1 MLLAIDIG
9 NTSISCGVFDS
20 DNGGLMHSFKLSS
33 DINRTSDEY
42 ISLIYSMLWANKI
55 NKEDF
60 SGGIICSVVPMLT
73 HKMCECAEK
82 IIGKKPKVVGP
93 GLKSGFSI
101 KIDNPAELGADLVA
115 NTAAV
120 ISLMGENIKN
130 AIIIDMGTATTL
142 SALTSKKEYVGTCI
156 LPGVKVAL
164 DSLHIETAQI
174 PSVAPASINKAIGK
188 NSLEAVRSGVILG
201 NAIMIDG
208 FIDKFEKEMKIEKGS
223 AEIFVTG
230 GLAPVVFSH
239 IERNF
244 EYFDNLTLQGLYF
257 IYKNNTK

>member
-9 NTSISCGVFDS
+9 NTSISCGVFS
-20 DNGGLMHSFKLSS
+20 QCGELIHSFKLSS
-33 DINRTSDEY
+33 DISRTSDEY
-42 ISLIYSMLWANKI
+42 ISLIYSVFWANGIK
-55 NKEDF
+55 KEDF
-60 SGGIICSVVPMLT
+60 SGSIISSVVPMLT
-73 HKMCECAEK
+73 YKMCECAER

-101 KIDNPAELGADLVA
+101 KIDNPAELGADMVA

-120 ISLMGENIKN
+120 ISLMGENMTDAVIV
-130 AIIIDMGTATTL
+130 DMGTATTL
-142 SALTSKKEYVGTCI
+142 SALTKKKEYIGTCI
-156 LPGVKVAL
+156 MPGVKVSL
-164 DSLHIETAQI
+164 DSLHIGTAQV

-208 FIDKFEKEMKIEKGS
+208 FIDKFEKEMRIGKGN
-223 AEIFVTG
+223 AKIFVTG

-239 IERNF
+239 IEREF
-244 EYFDNLTLQGLYF
+244 EYFENLTLTGLYC
-257 IYKNNTK
+257 IYKNNLK

>member
-42 ISLIYSMLWANKI
+42 ISLIYSMFWANGIK
-55 NKEDF
+55 KEDF
-60 SGGIICSVVPMLT
+60 SGGIISSVVPMLT

-101 KIDNPAELGADLVA
+101 KIDNPAELGADMVA

-120 ISLMGENIKN
+120 ISLMGDDISH

-142 SALTSKKEYVGTCI
+142 SALTNKKEYIGSCI

-174 PSVAPASINKAIGK
+174 PSVAPAGINKAIGK
-188 NSLEAVRSGVILG
+188 NSGEAVRSGVILG

-208 FIDKFEKEMKIEKGS
+208 FIDKFEKEMKIDLGS
-223 AEIFVTG
+223 AKIFVTG

-239 IERNF
+239 IERKF
-244 EYFDNLTLQGLYF
+244 EYFENLTLLGLYF